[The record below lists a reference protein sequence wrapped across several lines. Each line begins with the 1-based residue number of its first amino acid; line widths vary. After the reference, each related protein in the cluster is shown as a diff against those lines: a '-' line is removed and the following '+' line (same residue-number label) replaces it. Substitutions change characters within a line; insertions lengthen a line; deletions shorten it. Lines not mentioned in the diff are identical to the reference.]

1 MSTRWY
7 TGSCQC
13 GRVKFEAA
21 VDLEAHAA
29 KPSANPFVLIR
40 PGAFRLICGEQ
51 DLSDVQFGTG
61 FGLNRFCR
69 FCGIRVFG
77 KGHLAKLGG
86 DFCAVAVSALDGTVE
101 EAAAAAAAVAAAEA
115 AEAAEAAQ

>member
-13 GRVKFEAA
+13 GRVSFEAA
-21 VDLEAHAA
+21 IDLETRASKASSID
-29 KPSANPFVLIR
+29 PSAYVLVA
-40 PGAFRLICGEQ
+40 PSAFHLISGEE
-51 DLSDVQFGTG
+51 DLSDVQFGPV

-86 DFCAVAVSALDGTVE
+86 DFCAVALAAIDGARSE
-101 EAAAAAAAVAAAEA
+101 PAEAPVAA
-115 AEAAEAAQ
+115 Q

>member
-13 GRVKFEAA
+13 GRVKFQAA
-21 VDLEAHAA
+21 IDHEKYKDKLAA
-29 KPSANPFVLIR
+29 ADPNAYVLV
-40 PGAFRLICGEQ
+40 PPAAFRLVDGEA
-51 DLSDVQFGTG
+51 DVSDVQFGLML
-61 FGLNRFCR
+61 GLNRFCR

-86 DFCAVAVSALDGTVE
+86 DFCVIGLSALDGVIDDAE
-101 EAAAAAAAVAAAEA
+101 HAAAA
-115 AEAAEAAQ
+115 Q

>member
-7 TGSCQC
+7 SGSCQC
-13 GRVKFEAA
+13 GRVSFEAA
-21 VDLEAHAA
+21 LDLDTRAA
-29 KPSANPFVLIR
+29 KAIEGARSIDPTAYVLVRPSAFHLIS
-40 PGAFRLICGEQ
+40 GEG
-51 DLSDVQFGTG
+51 DLSDVQFGPV

-86 DFCAVAVSALDGTVE
+86 DFCIVALAAVDSEISEPAG
-101 EAAAAAAAVAAAEA
+101 AAVAA
-115 AEAAEAAQ
+115 Q

>member
-21 VDLEAHAA
+21 VDLEKHKAKAA
-29 KPSANPFVLIR
+29 DPNAYVLV
-40 PGAFRLICGEQ
+40 PPAAFRLVDGEA
-51 DLSDVQFGTG
+51 DLSDVQFGLVL
-61 FGLNRFCR
+61 GLNRFCR

-86 DFCAVAVSALDGTVE
+86 DFCVIGLSALDGLVE
-101 EAAAAAAAVAAAEA
+101 EAEQAAIFAAAA
-115 AEAAEAAQ
+115 Q

>member
-13 GRVKFEAA
+13 GRVKLEAA
-21 VDLEAHAA
+21 IDLESHKNRADFTDPNAYVLVP
-29 KPSANPFVLIR
+29 PS
-40 PGAFRLICGEQ
+40 AFRLIEGEN
-51 DLSDVQFGTG
+51 DLSDVQFGPL

-69 FCGIRVFG
+69 YCGVRVFG

-86 DFCAVAVSALDGTVE
+86 DFCVVGLAALDHDHDYDGATE
-101 EAAAAAAAVAAAEA
+101 AEMPAAAAH
-115 AEAAEAAQ
+115 

>member
-1 MSTRWY
+1 
-7 TGSCQC
+7 
-13 GRVKFEAA
+13 VKIEAA

-29 KPSANPFVLIR
+29 KASANAFVLVR
-40 PGAFRLICGEQ
+40 PSAFRLMCGEK
-51 DLSDVQFGTG
+51 DLSDVQFGTAI
-61 FGLNRFCR
+61 GLNRFCR

-86 DFCAVAVSALDGTVE
+86 DFCVIAVSALDGTVE

-115 AEAAEAAQ
+115 ADAAQ

>member
-21 VDLEAHAA
+21 VDLDKHKAKAA
-29 KPSANPFVLIR
+29 DPNAYVLVPPS
-40 PGAFRLICGEQ
+40 AFRLSSGEA
-51 DLSDVQFGTG
+51 DVSDVQFGPT

-69 FCGIRVFG
+69 FCGVRVFG

-86 DFCAVAVSALDGTVE
+86 DFCVIGLSALDGSVE
-101 EAAAAAAAVAAAEA
+101 EAERAAAMLAAAA
-115 AEAAEAAQ
+115 Q

>member
-21 VDLEAHAA
+21 LDDEKYNAKAA
-29 KPSANPFVLIR
+29 AADPNAFVLVR
-40 PGAFRLICGEQ
+40 PPAFRLTCGET
-51 DLSDVQFGTG
+51 DLSDVQFGLV

-69 FCGIRVFG
+69 FCGVRVFG
-77 KGHLAKLGG
+77 KGHMAKLGG
-86 DFCAVAVSALDGTVE
+86 DFCVVALSAVDGLLE
-101 EAAAAAAAVAAAEA
+101 EMAPISLPAAE
-115 AEAAEAAQ
+115 

>member
-7 TGSCQC
+7 SGSCQC
-13 GRVKFEAA
+13 GRVRFEAA
-21 VDLEAHAA
+21 VDLEARSA
-29 KPSANPFVLIR
+29 KPQKQNAADPGAYVLVR
-40 PGAFRLICGEQ
+40 PPAFRLIAGEG
-51 DLSDVQFGTG
+51 DLSDVQFGTV

-86 DFCAVAVSALDGTVE
+86 DFCAVSLASLDGVIDDG
-101 EAAAAAAAVAAAEA
+101 AATPVAA
-115 AEAAEAAQ
+115 Q